1 MTTSFCVLMMCD
13 GCNGA
18 DDVGDA
24 GDVVGN
30 DDGGDGVGGGLG
42 GEGTDSDAV
51 GKTRGSRSRLRGD
64 RPHQD

>member
-1 MTTSFCVLMMCD
+1 MD
-13 GCNGA
+13 GA